1 MIGAAG
7 STCLLSR
14 SFPVLEPSSCSSHL
28 RARAI
33 FVLGH
38 LVEVSKDACHH
49 LKLTGHQSL
58 HDESAHNAGR
68 TSACRCGCKSRFL
81 HKTPLPTE
89 TWGRIF
95 VGSPEICQIRQKNR
109 KSSQSHWLVAFC
121 DPGDDGIGGN
131 RPVRLRG
138 SGGVSAVFADGRRKL
153 QHSSLLSVRWVM
165 RIWDFND

>member
-1 MIGAAG
+1 M
-7 STCLLSR
+7 
-14 SFPVLEPSSCSSHL
+14 LEPIPCSSHL

-68 TSACRCGCKSRFL
+68 TLACRCGCKSRFL
-81 HKTPLPTE
+81 HKTGLPSE

-95 VGSPEICQIRQKNR
+95 VGSPEIWQIRQKNR

-121 DPGDDGIGGN
+121 DPGDDGFGGN
-131 RPVRLRG
+131 RPVKVMG
-138 SGGVSAVFADGRRKL
+138 SGGVSAVFAGGKHRL
-153 QHSSLLSVRWVM
+153 QRASLVSVRWVM
-165 RIWDFND
+165 RIRDFND